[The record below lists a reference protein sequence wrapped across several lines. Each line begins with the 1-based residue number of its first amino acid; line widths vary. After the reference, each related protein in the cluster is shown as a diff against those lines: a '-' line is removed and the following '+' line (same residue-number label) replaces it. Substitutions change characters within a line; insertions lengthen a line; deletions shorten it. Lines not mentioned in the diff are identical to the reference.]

1 MTKQTHHHQQ
11 YGRCEDLKTKQKQ
24 KKDETVKQSNPFE
37 WGVGGWWWWDPN
49 LLCKKGQKSRQGR
62 RPSTRAEEAERAAI
76 ESPFHRCHRRSPA
89 ISLSPSTHGP
99 PHQKFS
105 WFFCFLFLS
114 SFVIPLRRRFPVLT
128 WRFVDFFNRPK
139 LQQQQIPPSF
149 HTHSLIHRRVDTR
162 TQNNTHTHRLT
173 SWLNDQLQLG
183 PNKKKQVA
191 LGREGAPQHRER
203 ERERERESHILSR
216 RSGALKWTL
225 SDADEGRLYPTMLTF
240 LSLLPTH
247 VGERVSVLVE
257 WKKSEKITT
266 KKRKEEKKKKSR
278 PR

>member
-1 MTKQTHHHQQ
+1 MIN
-11 YGRCEDLKTKQKQ
+11 YNW
-24 KKDETVKQSNPFE
+24 VP
-37 WGVGGWWWWDPN
+37 
-49 LLCKKGQKSRQGR
+49 
-62 RPSTRAEEAERAAI
+62 I
-76 ESPFHRCHRRSPA
+76 
-89 ISLSPSTHGP
+89 
-99 PHQKFS
+99 
-105 WFFCFLFLS
+105 
-114 SFVIPLRRRFPVLT
+114 
-128 WRFVDFFNRPK
+128 
-139 LQQQQIPPSF
+139 
-149 HTHSLIHRRVDTR
+149 
-162 TQNNTHTHRLT
+162 
-173 SWLNDQLQLG
+173 
-183 PNKKKQVA
+183 KKKQVA

-225 SDADEGRLYPTMLTF
+225 SDADEGRLYSTMLTF